1 MLSVLTCVK
10 IHTKN
15 HTVKLD
21 NSFAIVLR
29 IENKN
34 FTKYFSKTVGT
45 LKGKRLFR
53 KRRSNSVNELFVHCV
68 EMSDTKFVRYQYN
81 DTTVRIRYIIV
92 KTTTYRTRI
101 AMSHTA
107 TSREIV
113 LMLSEYKKTVQPILL
128 SYTVSYIK
136 YFLIWR
142 CPKAS
147 FPFAFRFFVY
157 AGKGIN
163 IIPALVL
170 SPC

>member
-1 MLSVLTCVK
+1 M
-10 IHTKN
+10 
-15 HTVKLD
+15 
-21 NSFAIVLR
+21 
-29 IENKN
+29 
-34 FTKYFSKTVGT
+34 
-45 LKGKRLFR
+45 
-53 KRRSNSVNELFVHCV
+53 NELFVHCV